1 MKIQKFVGILLTL
14 ALLVSMGSAMADEKT
29 TITFWHTYGDS
40 ETPILENEIIP
51 AFEAAHPDIAVEAV
65 RQDGSQFNQM
75 LVTAFGTGMVPDVA
89 RVDIVKTSSYAQL
102 GGTIA
107 LDGLAGFEEIKA
119 SVLAGPL
126 STNLY
131 NGQYYGLPLNTNC
144 KAAVVN
150 MASLAKLGFTQMPA
164 TMEEF
169 IQASLEK
176 SPGSPTISISSL
188 SDWDIYPYFWLFG
201 GVLTNDD
208 FTKASGF
215 MDSEASVK
223 AVQTL
228 KDLHDQSVITIRD
241 LDGTPD
247 AWDGI
252 NSEFTMFFDG
262 PWFPFTD
269 TIVPATIPTY
279 EGRSASVVGGENI
292 VLFAG
297 STKQDAAWEFAKYM
311 LSEEVQLK
319 LLTVGVIPTLKACA
333 ESEQVQSDAKWSV
346 YMQQLATAQSR
357 IPTPQ
362 ASTVEQLW
370 TDAMSMIFLEN
381 ADIQQTLTDTAA
393 QIDAELSK

>member
-1 MKIQKFVGILLTL
+1 MKFQKFVGILVALM
-14 ALLVSMGSAMADEKT
+14 LLVSMGSAMAEEKT

-40 ETPILENEIIP
+40 ETPILEDEIIP
-51 AFEAAHPDIAVEAV
+51 AFEAAHPDIEVEAV

-89 RVDIVKTSSYAQL
+89 RVDIVKTASYAQL

-107 LDGLAGFEEIKA
+107 LDDLPGFAEIKD

-126 STNLY
+126 STNYY
-131 NGQYYGLPLNTNC
+131 NGKYYGLPLNTNC
-144 KAAVVN
+144 KAAIVN
-150 MASLAKLGFTQMPA
+150 MTALAKLGFTEMPA

-188 SDWDIYPYFWLFG
+188 SDWDLYPYFWLFG

-208 FTKASGF
+208 FTKASGY

-228 KDLHDQSVITIRD
+228 RDLHDQGVITIRD
-241 LDGTPD
+241 VDGTPD

-279 EGRSASVVGGENI
+279 EGRTASVVGGENI

-297 STKQDAAWEFAKYM
+297 STKQEAAWEFAKYM
-311 LSEEVQLK
+311 MTEEVQLK
-319 LLTVGVIPTLKACA
+319 LLTVGVIPTLKSCA
-333 ESEQVQSDAKWSV
+333 ESDQVQNDSKWSV
-346 YMQQLATAQSR
+346 YMQQLSTAQSR

-370 TDAMSMIFLEN
+370 TDAMSMIFVEK
-381 ADIQQTLTDTAA
+381 ADIQQTLTSTAA
-393 QIDAELSK
+393 QVDAELSK

>member
-1 MKIQKFVGILLTL
+1 MKFQKFVGILVALM
-14 ALLVSMGSAMADEKT
+14 LLVSMGSAMAEEKT

-40 ETPILENEIIP
+40 DTPILEDEIIP
-51 AFEAAHPDIAVEAV
+51 AFEAAHPDIEVEAV

-89 RVDIVKTSSYAQL
+89 RVDIVKTASYAQL

-107 LDGLAGFEEIKA
+107 LDDLPGFAEIKD

-126 STNLY
+126 STNYY
-131 NGQYYGLPLNTNC
+131 NGKYYGLPLNTNC
-144 KAAVVN
+144 KAAIVN
-150 MASLAKLGFTQMPA
+150 MTALAKLGFTEMPA

-188 SDWDIYPYFWLFG
+188 SDWDLYPYFWLFG

-208 FTKASGF
+208 FTKASGY

-228 KDLHDQSVITIRD
+228 RDLHDQGVITIRD
-241 LDGTPD
+241 VDGTPD

-279 EGRSASVVGGENI
+279 EGRTASVVGGENI

-297 STKQDAAWEFAKYM
+297 STKQEAAWEFAKYM
-311 LSEEVQLK
+311 MTEEVQLK
-319 LLTVGVIPTLKACA
+319 LLTVGVIPTLKSCA
-333 ESEQVQSDAKWSV
+333 ESDQVQNDSKWSV
-346 YMQQLATAQSR
+346 YMQQLSTAQSR

-370 TDAMSMIFLEN
+370 TDAMSMIFVEK
-381 ADIQQTLTDTAA
+381 ADIQQTLTSTAA
-393 QIDAELSK
+393 QVDAELSK